1 MNDAIKMI
9 MIEIPLVIVALI
21 VIAIVLKN
29 LKSYSYEKKFAEF
42 SLLSEQDSEV
52 SFYEKLITIFFKLVY
67 FISKLI
73 SHSVVIK
80 KHSEK
85 FDADSKIDGKI
96 RDGLDYISIKILIS
110 IIITFT
116 TSIICILKDFNIN
129 FAYISLFLVIGY
141 FLPNT
146 FIYYHRY
153 KNKKTIDDDLL
164 KAIIIMNNSFK
175 SGRNIMQA
183 IETVKDELSGPIAE
197 EFKKISLDI
206 SYGLSLDTVFNR
218 FYNRVKIEDAK
229 YIASSLT
236 LLNKT
241 GGNIVKVFSMI
252 EQSFFD
258 KKKLNDELD
267 SLTASSRFMF
277 KTLVAL
283 PIIFVLLI
291 SILNKDYFK
300 PLISSVLGIGILI
313 VIIALYVAYI
323 VIIKKVLQVNTE

>member
-9 MIEIPLVIVALI
+9 LIEIPLVIVAL
-21 VIAIVLKN
+21 VILTIILKN
-29 LKSYSYEKKFAEF
+29 MKSYGYEKKFSEF

-52 SFYEKLITIFFKLVY
+52 SFYEVINILFFRLVY

-73 SHSVVIK
+73 KHSVVITN
-80 KHSEK
+80 HSKK
-85 FDADSKIDGKI
+85 FDIDSKIDGKI

-110 IIITFT
+110 LF
-116 TSIICILKDFNIN
+116 ICLFISVLLILKNFNIN
-129 FAYISLFLVIGY
+129 IMHIILFLIIGY
-141 FLPNT
+141 FLPNG
-146 FIYYHRY
+146 FIYYYRY
-153 KNKKTIDDDLL
+153 KKKKIIEDDLL

-183 IETVKDELSGPIAE
+183 IETVKNELDGPIAE

-206 SYGLSLDTVFNR
+206 SYGLSLDIVFNR

-252 EQSFFD
+252 ETSFFD
-258 KKKLNDELD
+258 KKKLNDELN

-277 KTLVAL
+277 KVLSIL
-283 PIIFVLLI
+283 PLIFVVLI

-300 PLISSVLGIGILI
+300 PLITSFIGIIILLSI
-313 VIIALYVAYI
+313 VIIYILYIA
-323 VIIKKVLQVNTE
+323 IIKKVLKVDV